1 MAPFCW
7 HRLSHIL
14 CSPVF
19 WLYASSGSCT
29 SPFETGP
36 SDLGFDLEAASR
48 YREQEESPT
57 SASNCD
63 DVDDA
68 GLFEDTLADSPA
80 VASYSTSNLPH
91 FDNVVQPSSMYNG
104 MDMTQIR
111 EMRRRLTSFAK
122 HKRMSLIAAVK
133 PTVSIVPT
141 RKSLFTRPL
150 RGSFVPSEIVF
161 FETLAAAPIFPSSQ
175 HRDWEAQ
182 LVHQHMCPVRA
193 AFKTAGILGNV
204 LCYLHEHELLR
215 IASLVCSSWS
225 DTATHA
231 HANLMLMSVGCT
243 GSNPEVDDESEAEES
258 AVLSTHGIP
267 GLLERPWTYLTNS
280 FPWGRFLS
288 EGAFKRVYKVFNQ
301 NLRVCEAVS
310 VM

>member
-1 MAPFCW
+1 
-7 HRLSHIL
+7 L
-14 CSPVF
+14 PVF
-19 WLYASSGSCT
+19 LLCALSGFCT
-29 SPFETGP
+29 SPVETGP
-36 SDLGFDLEAASR
+36 ADLCFDLEAASR

-57 SASNCD
+57 SVSNCD
-63 DVDDA
+63 DPDDV

-80 VASYSTSNLPH
+80 VTSYSTRNLPLP
-91 FDNVVQPSSMYNG
+91 DSVVQSGSLYNG
-104 MDMTQIR
+104 MDTTQHR

-122 HKRMSLIAAVK
+122 HKRMSLIATVK
-133 PTVSIVPT
+133 PAVSIVPT

-150 RGSFVPSEIVF
+150 KGSFVPSEIF
-161 FETLAAAPIFPSSQ
+161 LSETLTAAPIFPSSQ
-175 HRDWEAQ
+175 HSDWEAQ
-182 LVHQHMCPVRA
+182 FVHQQMCPVQA
-193 AFKTAGILGNV
+193 AFMAAGILGNV
-204 LCYLHEHELLR
+204 LSYLHEHELLR

-258 AVLSTHGIP
+258 AALSTHGVP

-280 FPWGRFLS
+280 FPWGCFLS
-288 EGAFKRVYKVFNQ
+288 EGAFKQVYKVYNR
-301 NLRVCEAVS
+301 NLGVEEAVS

>member
-1 MAPFCW
+1 
-7 HRLSHIL
+7 
-14 CSPVF
+14 
-19 WLYASSGSCT
+19 
-29 SPFETGP
+29 
-36 SDLGFDLEAASR
+36 LGFDLEAASR

-57 SASNCD
+57 SVSNCD
-63 DVDDA
+63 DADDV

-80 VASYSTSNLPH
+80 VASYSTTNLTQP
-91 FDNVVQPSSMYNG
+91 DTVVQPGTVYNG
-104 MDMTQIR
+104 MDMTQNR
-111 EMRRRLTSFAK
+111 EIRRRLTSFAK

-133 PTVSIVPT
+133 PAVSIVPT

-150 RGSFVPSEIVF
+150 KGSFFPSEIILS
-161 FETLAAAPIFPSSQ
+161 ETLAAAPTFPSSQ
-175 HRDWEAQ
+175 HREWEAQ

-204 LCYLHEHELLR
+204 LSYLHEHELLR

-231 HANLMLMSVGCT
+231 HANLMLMSVGST

-258 AVLSTHGIP
+258 AFLSTHGIP

-280 FPWGRFLS
+280 FPWGCFLS
-288 EGAFKRVYKVFNQ
+288 EGAFKQVYKVYNR
-301 NLRVCEAVS
+301 NLGVEEAVS